1 MKKPDIKSALI
12 GLNMLHT
19 EFKDRKRKDPSIQN
33 VATLILLEAIM
44 YDLGHDFS
52 TKFEVQGQYK

>member
-12 GLNMLHT
+12 GLVMLHT
-19 EFKDRKRKDPSIQN
+19 EYNNRKRKDPSIQN

-44 YDLGHDFS
+44 NDLGYNFS
-52 TKFEVQGQYK
+52 TKFEIQEKCK